1 MTEFVS
7 VDALADWLGI
17 HKRTVSD
24 LVARGVVVREKRGQY
39 QLQESVRRYCEH
51 MREMAAGRGGEQ
63 GVLDLTAERARLAK
77 EQADGQ
83 SIKNELAR
91 GTLVE
96 AEAVKREWAG
106 ILRTLRSSM
115 LAIPSR
121 VRQTAAH
128 LTATDIASIDR
139 EIRDTLKA
147 LANDQPLT
155 E

>member
-1 MTEFVS
+1 MTDLVGAD
-7 VDALADWLGI
+7 VLAEWLGV
-17 HKRTVSD
+17 HRRTVTD
-24 LVARGVVVREKRGQY
+24 LAQRGIVIREKRGQY
-39 QLQESVRRYCEH
+39 RLQESVRRYCTH
-51 MREMAAGRGGEQ
+51 MQEMAAGRGGEQ

-83 SIKNELAR
+83 AIKNELAR

-96 AEAVKREWAG
+96 ADAVKREWAG
-106 ILRTLRSSM
+106 VLRTLRSGM

-147 LANDQPLT
+147 LADDQPPT